1 MRVPPSH
8 KRGSCHARPRCCC
21 RRAEDPQRVVIMQS
35 DDRVPLMTFAEVRTL
50 LKQRF
55 PMIMVDAVLELVPEQ
70 RILTLKNVTGNEI
83 QFLGHFPELAIM
95 PGTLIVEA
103 FGQSASILFSRTT
116 SLGLRP
122 GEFLMLGS
130 INDMRFLAP
139 VMPGDRM
146 EIAVQI
152 LKMAGDITLVEGSVT
167 VGDTVV
173 ARGKLGFARRTVGVG
188 AVGAS

>member
-1 MRVPPSH
+1 MPSP
-8 KRGSCHARPRCCC
+8 K
-21 RRAEDPQRVVIMQS
+21 
-35 DDRVPLMTFAEVRTL
+35 PLMNFAEVRTL

-70 RILTLKNVTGNEI
+70 RIRTLKNVTGNEI

-116 SLGLRP
+116 SLGLQP
-122 GEFLMLGS
+122 GEFLVLGS
-130 INDMRFLAP
+130 INEMRFLVP

-152 LKMAGDITLVEGSVT
+152 LKTAGDITLCEGTVT
-167 VGDTVV
+167 VADTLV
-173 ARGKLGFARRTVGVG
+173 ARGKLGFARRTLPVAG
-188 AVGAS
+188 S

>member
-1 MRVPPSH
+1 
-8 KRGSCHARPRCCC
+8 
-21 RRAEDPQRVVIMQS
+21 MQS
-35 DDRVPLMTFAEVRTL
+35 ENLVPLMNFAEVRTL

-70 RILTLKNVTGNEI
+70 RILTLKHVTGNEI

-146 EIAVQI
+146 EIEVQI
-152 LKMAGDITLVEGSVT
+152 LMMAGDITLVEGTVT
-167 VGDTVV
+167 VGKTVV
-173 ARGKLGFARRTVGVG
+173 ARGKLGFARRTLGGAGV
-188 AVGAS
+188 

>member
-1 MRVPPSH
+1 MN
-8 KRGSCHARPRCCC
+8 
-21 RRAEDPQRVVIMQS
+21 
-35 DDRVPLMTFAEVRTL
+35 FAEVRTL

-55 PMIMVDAVLELVPEQ
+55 PMIMVDAVLELVPGE

-83 QFLGHFPELAIM
+83 QFLGHFPEFAIM

-116 SLGLRP
+116 SLGLKP
-122 GEFLMLGS
+122 GEFLVLGS

-139 VMPGDRM
+139 VMPGERM

-173 ARGKLGFARRTVGVG
+173 ARGKLGFARRTLGVVG
-188 AVGAS
+188 A

>member
-1 MRVPPSH
+1 
-8 KRGSCHARPRCCC
+8 
-21 RRAEDPQRVVIMQS
+21 MQS
-35 DDRVPLMTFAEVRTL
+35 DVRTPLMNFAEVRTL

-103 FGQSASILFSRTT
+103 IGQSASILFSQTT

-122 GEFLMLGS
+122 GEFLMIGS

-146 EIAVQI
+146 EIEVQI
-152 LKMAGDITLVEGSVT
+152 LKMAGDITLVEGTVT
-167 VGDTVV
+167 VGKTVV
-173 ARGKLGFARRTVGVG
+173 ARGKLGFARRTLGVAG
-188 AVGAS
+188 V

>member
-1 MRVPPSH
+1 
-8 KRGSCHARPRCCC
+8 
-21 RRAEDPQRVVIMQS
+21 MQS
-35 DDRVPLMTFAEVRTL
+35 DDRVPLMNFAEVRTL

-70 RILTLKNVTGNEI
+70 RIVTLKNVTGNEI

-139 VMPGDRM
+139 VMPGDQM
-146 EIAVQI
+146 QITIQI
-152 LKMAGDITLVEGSVT
+152 LGDITLVEGTVT
-167 VGDTVV
+167 LAG
-173 ARGKLGFARRTVGVG
+173 
-188 AVGAS
+188 

>member
-1 MRVPPSH
+1 MHSNSRT
-8 KRGSCHARPRCCC
+8 
-21 RRAEDPQRVVIMQS
+21 
-35 DDRVPLMTFAEVRTL
+35 PLMNFAEVRTL

-167 VGDTVV
+167 VGETVV

>member
-1 MRVPPSH
+1 
-8 KRGSCHARPRCCC
+8 
-21 RRAEDPQRVVIMQS
+21 MQS
-35 DDRVPLMTFAEVRTL
+35 HSGKPLMSFAEVRTL

-70 RILTLKNVTGNEI
+70 RIVTVKNVTGNEI
-83 QFLGHFPELAIM
+83 QFLGHFPEFAIM

-103 FGQSASILFSRTT
+103 LGQSASVLFSRTT
-116 SLGLRP
+116 SLGLQP
-122 GEFLMLGS
+122 GEFLVLGS

-139 VMPGDRM
+139 VMPGERM

-173 ARGKLGFARRTVGVG
+173 ARGKLGFARRTLGVV
-188 AVGAS
+188 AA

>member
-1 MRVPPSH
+1 
-8 KRGSCHARPRCCC
+8 
-21 RRAEDPQRVVIMQS
+21 MQS
-35 DDRVPLMTFAEVRTL
+35 DGHTPLMNFAEVRTL

-55 PMIMVDAVLELVPEQ
+55 PMIMVDTVLELVPEQ
-70 RILTLKNVTGNEI
+70 RIVTLKNVTGNEI

-95 PGTLIVEA
+95 PGTLMVEA

-152 LKMAGDITLVEGSVT
+152 LKMAGDITLVEGTIT
-167 VGDTVV
+167 VGTTVV
-173 ARGKLGFARRTVGVG
+173 ARGKLGFARRTLGAGV
-188 AVGAS
+188 

>member
-1 MRVPPSH
+1 
-8 KRGSCHARPRCCC
+8 
-21 RRAEDPQRVVIMQS
+21 MQS
-35 DDRVPLMTFAEVRTL
+35 HSGKPLMSFAEVRTL

-70 RILTLKNVTGNEI
+70 RIVTVKNVTGNEI
-83 QFLGHFPELAIM
+83 QFLGHFPEFAIM

-103 FGQSASILFSRTT
+103 LGQSASVLFSRTT
-116 SLGLRP
+116 SLGLQP
-122 GEFLMLGS
+122 GEFLVLGS

-139 VMPGDRM
+139 VMPGERM

-173 ARGKLGFARRTVGVG
+173 ARGKLGFARRTLGVVG
-188 AVGAS
+188 A